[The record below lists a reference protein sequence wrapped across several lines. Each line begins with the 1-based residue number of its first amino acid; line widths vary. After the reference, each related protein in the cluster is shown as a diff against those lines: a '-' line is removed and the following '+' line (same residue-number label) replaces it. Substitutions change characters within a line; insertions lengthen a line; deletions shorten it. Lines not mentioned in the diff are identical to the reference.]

1 MMFVEQAFKDKARR
15 NRGNMCSFVWLASV
29 ISVLTGCANV
39 SSTFGLGS
47 SDKPKPAELAV
58 NVPKLAVRLAWSG
71 RINAVNFPLNVA
83 LANVNKSNSAII
95 NIASSDGVIASFDAA
110 TGRELWRAQAGK
122 AIAAGVG
129 ADGTTVAVVTEA
141 NELIT
146 FDNGREVWRQKLTTS
161 SFTAPLVA
169 NGKVFVLGSDR
180 SVSAFEATNTA
191 KFGSRLWTQ
200 KRSTDALTLRQ
211 AGVLLMAGDTLVAS
225 SSGRLIGM
233 NPLDGS
239 IRWETPIAVARGTN
253 DIERLVDL
261 VGAVS
266 SASDVVCARAYRVS
280 VGCVN
285 ILRGQLLWSKQAV
298 GFVGVQGDD
307 RSLFGA
313 ESDGKVIAWNS
324 VNGERLW
331 VAEQLLN
338 RNLSAPAV
346 MAKAIAV
353 GDSTGLVHFLS
364 KADGSSMNRV
374 TTDGSAMAAPPV
386 VVSNTLVVVTR
397 NGGIFGFV
405 AD

>member
-1 MMFVEQAFKDKARR
+1 MMFVGQAFKDKARR
-15 NRGNMCSFVWLASV
+15 NCGNMCSFVWLASV
-29 ISVLTGCANV
+29 MGILTGCANV
-39 SSTFGLGS
+39 SSTLGLGS
-47 SDKPKPAELAV
+47 SDKPKPAELAN

-71 RINAVNFPLNVA
+71 RINAVNFSLNVA
-83 LANVNKSNSAII
+83 VAGVNKANYAII
-95 NIASSDGVIASFDAA
+95 SIASSDGVIASFDAA

-129 ADGTTVAVVTEA
+129 ADGATVAVVTEA
-141 NELIT
+141 NELIA
-146 FDNGREVWRQKLTTS
+146 FDNGRDVWRQKLTTP

-191 KFGSRLWTQ
+191 KLGSRLWTQ

-211 AGVLLMAGDTLVAS
+211 SGVLLMVGDTLVAS
-225 SSGRLIGM
+225 LSGRLIGM

-266 SASDVVCARAYRVS
+266 SVSDVVCARAYRVS

-285 ILRGQLLWSKQAV
+285 TLRGQLLWSKQAV

-313 ESDGKVIAWNS
+313 ESDGKVVAWNS
-324 VNGERLW
+324 LNGERLW

-364 KADGSSMNRV
+364 KADGSSLNRV

-386 VVSNTLVVVTR
+386 VVGNTLVVVTR